1 MGAEHEALWARAC
14 EELRRRV
21 SSEVFDRWFGVI
33 RATRLESDTLEL
45 SVPCDF
51 YVGWLEE
58 NYLPLIRA
66 ALTAVSARE
75 LSVRLSVDSP
85 APARTETLEKAADVS
100 RALEPAR
107 PAPRDSISTP
117 LDAAFTFETFVL
129 GPSNA
134 FAHAACLAV
143 AQTPGRA
150 YNPLLIFGGSG
161 LGKTHLMQAVG
172 HHALKTSRH
181 ATVCYT
187 SAEAFLNEYI
197 ESLQYNRMVQFRRK
211 YRGVDLLLIDDIHFL
226 AGRDGL
232 QEEFFHMFNE
242 LHTRGR
248 QIVLTCDRAPSE
260 IQGMDKRLVSRF
272 AWGVTTQIEPPDVE
286 TRVAILRRKAELM
299 RASIPDDVILLIA
312 ENVRSNIRTMEGA
325 LKSVWAYAALHRQT
339 PTREMAM
346 RVLRGHLESTASAPP
361 TIEAIQKTV
370 AQYYDVRLSDMT
382 SQRRMQSVVV
392 PRQVAM
398 YLCRMLTGQSL
409 PVIGEA
415 FGRNHATVLHACRTI
430 SERSRHDP
438 NLAESIASLRRR
450 LQAD

>member
-1 MGAEHEALWARAC
+1 MGEHEALWAQAC

-21 SSEVFDRWFGVI
+21 SPEVFERWIAVI
-33 RATRLESDTLEL
+33 RATALEGDTLVL

-58 NYLPLIRA
+58 NYLPLIRT
-66 ALTAVSARE
+66 ALTAVAARDVP
-75 LSVRLSVDSP
+75 VRLCVDSP
-85 APARTETLEKAADVS
+85 APEPAAPKPPP
-100 RALEPAR
+100 AAEPAR
-107 PAPRDSISTP
+107 QAPRGSISTP
-117 LDAAFTFETFVL
+117 LDEAFTFETFVL

-172 HHALKTSRH
+172 HYALKTSRTI
-181 ATVCYT
+181 TVCYT

-197 ESLQYNRMVQFRRK
+197 ESLQYNRMVHFRRK

-248 QIVLTCDRAPSE
+248 QIVLTCDRAPAE
-260 IQGMDKRLVSRF
+260 IQGLDKRLVSRF

-299 RASIPDDVILLIA
+299 RAAVPDEVILFIA
-312 ENVRSNIRTMEGA
+312 EHVRSNIRTMEGA
-325 LKSVWAYAALHRQT
+325 LKSVWAYAALHHQT
-339 PTREMAM
+339 PSVEMAT
-346 RVLRGHLESTASAPP
+346 RVLRGHIEASASAPP
-361 TIEAIQKTV
+361 TIEAIQKAV

-398 YLCRMLTGQSL
+398 YLCRLLTGQSL
-409 PVIGEA
+409 PAIGEA
-415 FGRNHATVLHACRTI
+415 FGRNHATVLHACRTV
-430 SERSRHDP
+430 SERARHDP
-438 NLAESIASLRRR
+438 NLADTIATLRRR
-450 LQAD
+450 LGAD

>member
-1 MGAEHEALWARAC
+1 MGGQHGSLWTRAC

-21 SSEVFDRWFGVI
+21 SSEVFDRWFAVI
-33 RATRLESDTLEL
+33 EPIGLEGDTLVL

-66 ALTAVSARE
+66 ALTAVAARE
-75 LSVRLSVDSP
+75 MDVQLNVESP
-85 APARTETLEKAADVS
+85 APLPTETPRSEPVVSPADPRRS
-100 RALEPAR
+100 
-107 PAPRDSISTP
+107 APRDSISTP
-117 LDAAFTFETFVL
+117 LDTAFTFETFVL

-172 HHALKTSRH
+172 HHVLKTSR
-181 ATVCYT
+181 AAAVCYT

-272 AWGVTTQIEPPDVE
+272 AWGVTTQIEAPDVE

-299 RASIPDDVILLIA
+299 GASVPDEVILLIA
-312 ENVRSNIRTMEGA
+312 EHVRSNIRTMEGA
-325 LKSVWAYAALHRQT
+325 LKSVWAYASLHRQL

-346 RVLRGHLESTASAPP
+346 HVLRGHLEATAPAPP
-361 TIEAIQKTV
+361 TIEMIQKTV

-398 YLCRMLTGQSL
+398 YLCRLLTGQSL
-409 PVIGEA
+409 PAIGNA
-415 FGRNHATVLHACRTI
+415 FGRNHATVLHACRTV
-430 SERSRHDP
+430 SERARHDP
-438 NLAESIASLRRR
+438 NLVETIATLRRR
-450 LQAD
+450 LNAD